1 MRVLHPGMADPLW
14 HGVSTRVCAPQL
26 TSPFSSACV
35 GCLVSPLEKYGEV
48 VADMLFEA
56 LRGED
61 LPGICKRAG
70 QRVGVNVDR
79 LLAQTRDDPMTA
91 CYVDSSFPAFL
102 YYLAKVSRVSLGV
115 PGVAGVGNAGL
126 CRGTPT

>member
-1 MRVLHPGMADPLW
+1 MR
-14 HGVSTRVCAPQL
+14 
-26 TSPFSSACV
+26 
-35 GCLVSPLEKYGEV
+35 VSPLEKYGEV

-102 YYLAKVSRVSLGV
+102 YYLAKVSHASVLECLV
-115 PGVAGVGNAGL
+115 PQGCGMRACVGAHL
-126 CRGTPT
+126 HRR